1 LADATTWPAPTA
13 TLGCH
18 DDQYGTVTVQ
28 AWAGLHPWTCP
39 GLPYASYL
47 LGSLLLAVVFSRASY
62 SIGLR

>member
-1 LADATTWPAPTA
+1 MPAIPESTKIS
-13 TLGCH
+13 L
-18 DDQYGTVTVQ
+18 
-28 AWAGLHPWTCP
+28 WTCP